1 MVHRADPS
9 PAKVP
14 RGPNEHSTPPI
25 VPLETRF
32 VNFAPRKTT
41 RKMSQ
46 FESSYKRLLSSILS
60 LSPLVTSIESD
71 ISQIFEASNSDEIQ
85 KISARVARILV
96 DAQIIRDDY
105 SDLFSSIAQ
114 SIDSMDDSDINKDAE
129 QKKLMEFKSST
140 EAASS
145 MEVDP
150 VSLSNVV
157 SKLENKF
164 RRSLETATV
173 RASALSRLTPPI
185 SVPSNGVSQSLPLPS
200 TPVDGDS
207 TSTSQ
212 PSTAHI
218 EYQTL
223 AAKIVDLEA
232 RLSNSNA
239 QSSPHSNIVLP
250 PITLQT
256 FDGVDITKW
265 PAYKYQ
271 LDMLILNQPQYNE
284 RRRSATLLESLEL
297 IEETLRTELEDV
309 TMINAISDRNH
320 HQKSVVV
327 NNYSGSLSMPRSS
340 VTNSS
345 PPSPKAPRGPKCV
358 FCGNHNYSFECTT
371 VKLAKDRKEIL
382 RRKKLCFCCFSSEHN
397 SADCSKKCAKC
408 SGERHRSICDKP
420 SNTAVNVVSMQQP
433 ERLFTT
439 TATVADPPSNRSIS
453 VNTQTSYTH
462 PSEQLFT
469 VDTQIA
475 NPDLAV
481 DNSVTASILLD
492 HGAQANL
499 ITRDLADRL
508 TLVPFDQR
516 ELTISGFNDDRV
528 QSSTYDIVKLDVVTD
543 HDHFPIEAVVVDK
556 SPLSS
561 IHNQPLDIADLDV
574 INTSLVHVPHHLT
587 KHTVTHSELLLSV
600 GDTLEILENSGVTKL
615 PSGFHLIKSSLGP
628 FVVGKTRKR
637 IKRIDPLVSAL
648 TSNPHETRPN
658 APTGTISIT
667 FPFCTVRNPDGSQG
681 EVYVIR
687 AITEDGSRI
696 TLENDRDARISFDS
710 SINIRGWVFTHD
722 YGATVNLIALAC
734 AEVVPPVRVLLLL
747 VPLTQLVS
755 RPYSLNSKE
764 HAPLPYFESSVP
776 QSLASSKKVGEDTR
790 SDPGAEMGVDKC
802 IGEAPTGTISITFP
816 FCTVRNP
823 DGSQG
828 EVYVIR
834 AITEDGSRI
843 TLENDRDAR
852 ISFDSSINIRVGV
865 HSRLWCHCE
874 SYRLGV
880 CRSRSSCPCPS
891 LTCPTD
897 TTCLS
902 SVLTEQQGTCTAPIL
917 RYTQGGAVTSRPMNG
932 QLARVMCKAGRWIV
946 GNWGGNYITKTLASA
961 CCAAS

>member
-1 MVHRADPS
+1 MVHSADPS
-9 PAKVP
+9 PVKVP
-14 RGPNEHSTPPI
+14 RGPSEHSTPPS
-25 VPLETRF
+25 VPLETKF

-46 FESSYKRLLSSILS
+46 FESSYKKLLSSISS
-60 LSPLVTSIESD
+60 LSPLVTSIEND
-71 ISQIFEASNSDEIQ
+71 ISQIFEISSSDEIE

-105 SDLFSSIAQ
+105 SDLFSSLTQA
-114 SIDSMDDSDINKDAE
+114 IDSMDDNDSSKEVE
-129 QKKLMEFKSST
+129 QKKLQDFRSST
-140 EAASS
+140 EATSS
-145 MEVDP
+145 MEINP
-150 VSLSNVV
+150 VSVSNVV

-173 RASALSRLTPPI
+173 RASSLSRLTPPI
-185 SVPSNGVSQSLPLPS
+185 SVPSDGVSQSLPLLS

-207 TSTSQ
+207 TSTSQLHQ

-239 QSSPHSNIVLP
+239 QPSPHSNIVLP

-256 FDGVDITKW
+256 FDGGDITKW

-284 RRRSATLLESLEL
+284 VEKICYVRSTLRGTALSLISTIPTNKDFLAKIIARLETEYSRPNLTQATLLQSLLKVQSKSNKLEDQLDTVRIMINLVHSISDDCGLDGLVMQQQIADRIHPRFIPVIWRRRSATLLESLEL

-345 PPSPKAPRGPKCV
+345 TPSPKAPRGPKCV

-397 SADCSKKCAKC
+397 STDCSKKCAKC
-408 SGERHRSICDKP
+408 SGEHHRSICDKP

-439 TATVADPPSNRSIS
+439 TATVVDLPSNRSIS

-462 PSEQLFT
+462 QSERLFT

-475 NPDLAV
+475 NPDPAV

-508 TLVPFDQR
+508 ALVPFDQR
-516 ELTISGFNDDRV
+516 ELTISGFNDEPV

-543 HDHFPIEAVVVDK
+543 CDHFPIEAVVVDK
-556 SPLSS
+556 APLSS

-574 INTSLVHVPHHLT
+574 INASLGYVPHHLT
-587 KHTVTHSELLLSV
+587 THTATRSELLLSV
-600 GDTLEILENSGVTKL
+600 GDTLEMLENSEVTKL

-628 FVVGKTRKR
+628 FVVGKTRTR
-637 IKRIDPLVSAL
+637 IKRIDPLVYEL

-658 APTGTISIT
+658 VHTPSPSSNQPPKVLPIAISTVTIHPIKNVHSI
-667 FPFCTVRNPDGSQG
+667 PLCPPEDSI
-681 EVYVIR
+681 VITHCNSN
-687 AITEDGSRI
+687 IN
-696 TLENDRDARISFDS
+696 NDSPES
-710 SINIRGWVFTHD
+710 SISLVHHPTIPPSQFTYKDRFHSHPSNHD
-722 YGATVNLIALAC
+722 FRSIHYPIFD
-734 AEVVPPVRVLLLL
+734 P
-747 VPLTQLVS
+747 S
-755 RPYSLNSKE
+755 I
-764 HAPLPYFESSVP
+764 
-776 QSLASSKKVGEDTR
+776 
-790 SDPGAEMGVDKC
+790 SDPSTSHSMVQLTYSHSNDPPMFHYPIFGPSIFDPSTSHSMVQLTYSHSDDPPMFHFAETHGKD
-802 IGEAPTGTISITFP
+802 
-816 FCTVRNP
+816 
-823 DGSQG
+823 
-828 EVYVIR
+828 
-834 AITEDGSRI
+834 
-843 TLENDRDAR
+843 
-852 ISFDSSINIRVGV
+852 
-865 HSRLWCHCE
+865 
-874 SYRLGV
+874 
-880 CRSRSSCPCPS
+880 
-891 LTCPTD
+891 
-897 TTCLS
+897 
-902 SVLTEQQGTCTAPIL
+902 
-917 RYTQGGAVTSRPMNG
+917 
-932 QLARVMCKAGRWIV
+932 
-946 GNWGGNYITKTLASA
+946 NYYPGLQP
-961 CCAAS
+961 

>member
-1 MVHRADPS
+1 
-9 PAKVP
+9 
-14 RGPNEHSTPPI
+14 
-25 VPLETRF
+25 
-32 VNFAPRKTT
+32 
-41 RKMSQ
+41 MSQ
-46 FESSYKRLLSSILS
+46 FESSYKRLLASISS

-105 SDLFSSIAQ
+105 SDLFSALAQ
-114 SIDSMDDSDINKDAE
+114 SIDSMDDDINKAAE
-129 QKKLMEFKSST
+129 QWKLMEFKSST

-185 SVPSNGVSQSLPLPS
+185 SVPSNGVSQSIPLLS

-284 RRRSATLLESLEL
+284 VEKICYVRSTLRGTALSLISTIPTNKDFLAKIIARLETEYSRPNLTQATLLQSLLKVQSKSNKLEDQLDTVRIMINLVHSISDDCGLDGLVMQQQIADRIHPRFIPVIWRRRSATLLESLEL

-382 RRKKLCFCCFSSEHN
+382 RRKKLCFGCFSSEHN

-408 SGERHRSICDKP
+408 SGEHHRSICDKP

-462 PSEQLFT
+462 PSERLFT

-475 NPDLAV
+475 NPDPAV

-508 TLVPFDQR
+508 ALVQFDQR
-516 ELTISGFNDDRV
+516 ELTISGFNDEPV

-543 HDHFPIEAVVVDK
+543 CDHFPIEAVVVDK
-556 SPLSS
+556 APLSS

-574 INTSLVHVPHHLT
+574 INASLGYVPHHLT
-587 KHTVTHSELLLSV
+587 THTATHSELLLSV
-600 GDTLEILENSGVTKL
+600 GDTLEMLENSEVTKL

-658 APTGTISIT
+658 VHTLSPSSNQSLKLLPIAISTVTIHPIKNVHSLPLRPPEDSI
-667 FPFCTVRNPDGSQG
+667 
-681 EVYVIR
+681 VITHCNSN
-687 AITEDGSRI
+687 I
-696 TLENDRDARISFDS
+696 ND
-710 SINIRGWVFTHD
+710 
-722 YGATVNLIALAC
+722 
-734 AEVVPPVRVLLLL
+734 
-747 VPLTQLVS
+747 VS
-755 RPYSLNSKE
+755 P
-764 HAPLPYFESSVP
+764 ESSVP
-776 QSLASSKKVGEDTR
+776 QSHASSKKVDEDSKVLIK
-790 SDPGAEMGVDKC
+790 SDHSVTELLRFPTDHSIPSVVD
-802 IGEAPTGTISITFP
+802 
-816 FCTVRNP
+816 
-823 DGSQG
+823 
-828 EVYVIR
+828 
-834 AITEDGSRI
+834 
-843 TLENDRDAR
+843 R
-852 ISFDSSINIRVGV
+852 ISTPFIVKALNANISPHR
-865 HSRLWCHCE
+865 
-874 SYRLGV
+874 
-880 CRSRSSCPCPS
+880 
-891 LTCPTD
+891 T
-897 TTCLS
+897 
-902 SVLTEQQGTCTAPIL
+902 PII
-917 RYTQGGAVTSRPMNG
+917 TQ
-932 QLARVMCKAGRWIV
+932 
-946 GNWGGNYITKTLASA
+946 
-961 CCAAS
+961 